1 MKTAHGQAETTPGT
15 EPASELLDIVRSLF
29 AELHRQTGPDRSIR
43 LDSSLDQELGFDS
56 LARVELIL
64 RIQRTFGIDLP
75 QDTLA
80 RAETPRDLLEAIQKG
95 TSGPAPQAP
104 RPSVAP
110 LESAREEAAEAT
122 TLLEVIDW
130 HLRRQP
136 DRVQIAHLGEHG
148 EQPITCRDL
157 TEASKRVA
165 AGLQQ
170 RGLEAGQAVAI
181 MLPTCPEYFP
191 VYVGILRAGGIPVPI
206 YPPAHLAQVEEHVR
220 RHVGIL
226 CNARAVLLVTIPEA
240 RTVAWLL
247 RVHVPS
253 LGKVVSAQELLQS
266 RDPLTPVP
274 VAAQDVAFIQYT
286 SGSTGD
292 PKGVVLT
299 HANLLANIRAM
310 GQAIGLRPDDV
321 FVSWL
326 PLYHDMGLIGAW
338 LGTLYFGIPLVVMSP
353 LAFLAR
359 PVRWLQAIQSYRGT
373 LSAAPNFAYELCVK
387 KIGDEE
393 LVGLDLSSWRLAFNG
408 AEMVWP
414 ETLTRFGRRFAP
426 YGFHPE
432 ALTPVYGLAECSV
445 GLAFPPSGRGP
456 LIDRVQRASF
466 THTGRAVPAVS
477 DQASALSFV
486 SCGRPLPGHELR
498 IVDSSGR
505 ELDERQEGRVEFR
518 GPSTTRGYFNNPK
531 ATSQLFRE
539 GWLDSGDR
547 GYIAGGEVF
556 LTGRVKDIIIR
567 GGRNIYP
574 HEVEEA
580 VNKIPGVRKGCVV
593 MFGSHDQ
600 ASGTERLVILAETR
614 EKDQRERQQLREAIN
629 EAIVEV
635 LGEPADQVVLAPP
648 RSVLKTSSG
657 KLRRSATR
665 ALYEAGL
672 VGEHR
677 RAGWWQVAS
686 LAVGALIPQLQ
697 RWATRAADVVFAAW
711 AWVVFCLVAPVV
723 WLVTSVTTRPAW
735 AWAVGRAGARL
746 LLWLTG
752 TPLIVRGLEYLP
764 RGTPYVLVVNH
775 ASYLDGLVLLA
786 VLPEPIGFVAKRELR
801 EQFIPRVYLQRLGT
815 EFVERFAAHESVQDA
830 RRLEVALRAG
840 RTLVFFPEGRFTRV
854 SGLQPFRMGAFLV
867 AANTGV
873 PVVPAAICGTR
884 TMLRDGQWWLRR
896 GAITITFG
904 APLLP
909 MADARDAFD
918 AAVKLRDDARA
929 HILRHCGEQ
938 DSQ

>member
-1 MKTAHGQAETTPGT
+1 MKTAHGPTDTTPGT
-15 EPASELLDIVRSLF
+15 ELASELLDIVRTLF
-29 AELHRQTGPDRSIR
+29 AELHRQTGPARPIR
-43 LDSSLDQELGFDS
+43 LDSSLDHELGFDS
-56 LARVELIL
+56 LARVELLL
-64 RIQRTFGIDLP
+64 RIQRAFGIDLP

-80 RAETPRDLLEAIQKG
+80 RAETPRDLLAALQKG
-95 TSGPAPQAP
+95 IHEPARQAP
-104 RPSVAP
+104 RPSVTP

-130 HLRRQP
+130 HVRRQP
-136 DRVQIAHLGEHG
+136 DRIQIVHLSEQG
-148 EQPITCRDL
+148 EQPITGRDL
-157 TEASKRVA
+157 TEASERVA
-165 AGLQQ
+165 AGLQR
-170 RGLEAGQAVAI
+170 RGLEAGQSVAI

-191 VYVGILRAGGIPVPI
+191 VYVGILLAGGIPVPI
-206 YPPAHLAQVEEHVR
+206 YPPVHLAQVEEHVR

-226 CNARAVLLVTIPEA
+226 RNAQAVLLVTIPEA
-240 RTVAWLL
+240 RALAWLL

-253 LGKVVSAQELLQS
+253 LGTVVSAQELLQS
-266 RDPLTPVP
+266 RDAFTPVS
-274 VAAQDVAFIQYT
+274 VAAEDVAFIQYT

-353 LAFLAR
+353 LAFLAK
-359 PVRWLQAIQSYRGT
+359 PVRWLQAIQTYRGT
-373 LSAAPNFAYELCVK
+373 LSSAPNFAYELCVK
-387 KIGDEE
+387 KIADEE
-393 LVGLDLSSWRLAFNG
+393 LAGLDLSSWRLAFNG
-408 AEMVWP
+408 AEAVLP

-426 YGFHPE
+426 YGFHSE

-466 THTGRAVPAVS
+466 TYTGCAVPAAF
-477 DQASALSFV
+477 DEIPALSFA
-486 SCGRPLPGHELR
+486 SCGRPLPGHEVR
-498 IVDSSGR
+498 IVDASGN
-505 ELDERQEGRVEFR
+505 EVDERQEGRLEFR
-518 GPSTTRGYFNNPK
+518 GASATRGYFNNPQ

-580 VNKIPGVRKGCVV
+580 VSEIPGVRKGCVV
-593 MFGSHDQ
+593 LFGSPDPTT
-600 ASGTERLVILAETR
+600 GTEQLVILAETR
-614 EKDQRERQQLREAIN
+614 ECGQRERQQLREAITT
-629 EAIVEV
+629 AIVKV
-635 LGEPADQVVLAPP
+635 LGEPADQVVLVPP
-648 RSVLKTSSG
+648 RTILKTSSG
-657 KLRRSATR
+657 KLRRAATR
-665 ALYEAGL
+665 TLFESGL
-672 VGEHR
+672 AGEHR
-677 RAGWWQVAS
+677 RAGWWQVAG
-686 LAVGALIPQLQ
+686 LAAGAVIPQLQ
-697 RWATRAADVVFAAW
+697 RWATRAADWGFAAW
-711 AWVVFCLVAPVV
+711 AWLVFCFVVPVV
-723 WLVTSVTTRPAW
+723 WLITSLTTRTSW
-735 AWAVGRAGARL
+735 AWAVSRAGARL

-752 TPLIVRGLEYLP
+752 TPLTVSGLEQVP
-764 RGTPYVLVVNH
+764 HGNPYVLVANH
-775 ASYLDGLVLLA
+775 ASYLDGMVLVA
-786 VLPEPIGFVAKRELR
+786 ALPEPLGFVAKRELR
-801 EQFIPRVYLQRLGT
+801 EQFIPRVYLQRVGT

-830 RRLEVALRAG
+830 RRLEAALRTG
-840 RTLVFFPEGRFTRV
+840 RALVFFPEGTFTRV
-854 SGLQPFRMGAFLV
+854 PGLLPFRMGAFLV
-867 AANTGV
+867 AANTGI
-873 PVVPAAICGTR
+873 PVVPVAIWGTR
-884 TMLRDGQWWLRR
+884 SILRDGQRWPRR

-909 MADARDAFD
+909 MTDTRDAFA
-918 AAVKLRDDARA
+918 AAVVLRDDARA
-929 HILRHCGEQ
+929 HIVRYCGEP

>member
-1 MKTAHGQAETTPGT
+1 MKTTHGQTDITPST
-15 EPASELLDIVRSLF
+15 ESASELLDIVRTLF
-29 AELHRQTGPDRSIR
+29 AELHRQSGPDRPIS
-43 LDSSLDQELGFDS
+43 LDSSLDHELGFDS

-64 RIQRTFGIDLP
+64 RIQRAFGVDLP

-80 RAETPRDLLEAIQKG
+80 RAETPRDLLEALQKG
-95 TSGPAPQAP
+95 TSGPARQAP
-104 RPSVAP
+104 RPSVTP

-130 HLRRQP
+130 HVRRQP
-136 DRVQIAHLGEHG
+136 DRIQIIHLGEHG

-157 TEASKRVA
+157 MEASERVA

-170 RGLEAGQAVAI
+170 RGLEAGQSVAI

-191 VYVGILRAGGIPVPI
+191 VYVGILLAGGIPVPI

-226 CNARAVLLVTIPEA
+226 RNAQAVLLITIPEA
-240 RTVAWLL
+240 RAVAWLL

-253 LGKVVSAQELLQS
+253 LGTVVSAKELLQS
-266 RDPLTPVP
+266 RESLTPVP

-353 LAFLAR
+353 LTFLAK
-359 PVRWLQAIQSYRGT
+359 PVRWLQAIQTYRGT
-373 LSAAPNFAYELCVK
+373 LSSAPNFAYELCVK
-387 KIGDEE
+387 KISDEE
-393 LVGLDLSSWRLAFNG
+393 LVGLDLRSWRLAFNG
-408 AEMVWP
+408 AEAVLP

-426 YGFHPE
+426 YGFHSE

-456 LIDRVQRASF
+456 LVDRVQRASF
-466 THTGRAVPAVS
+466 TYTGCAVPAAS
-477 DQASALSFV
+477 DEASALSFA
-486 SCGRPLPGHELR
+486 SCGKPLPGHELR
-498 IVDSSGR
+498 IVDASGN
-505 ELDERQEGRVEFR
+505 EVGERQEGRLEFR
-518 GPSTTRGYFNNPK
+518 GASATRGYFNNPQ

-580 VNKIPGVRKGCVV
+580 VSEIPGVRKGCVV
-593 MFGSHDQ
+593 LFGSPDPTT
-600 ASGTERLVILAETR
+600 GTERLVVLAETR
-614 EKDQRERQQLREAIN
+614 ECGQRERQQLREAITT
-629 EAIVEV
+629 AIAKV
-635 LGEPADQVVLAPP
+635 LGEPADQVVLVPP
-648 RSVLKTSSG
+648 RTILKTSSG
-657 KLRRSATR
+657 KLRRAATR
-665 ALYEAGL
+665 TLFESGL
-672 VGEHR
+672 AGEHKR
-677 RAGWWQVAS
+677 PGWWQVAS
-686 LAVGALIPQLQ
+686 LAAGAVIPQLQ
-697 RWATRAADVVFAAW
+697 RWKTRAAEVMLAAW
-711 AWVVFCLVAPVV
+711 ALLVFCLVVPVV
-723 WLVTSVTTRPAW
+723 WLITSVTTSPAW
-735 AWAVGRAGARL
+735 VWGIGQAGARL

-752 TPLIVRGLEYLP
+752 TPLIVSGLEYLP

-775 ASYLDGLVLLA
+775 ASYLDGMVLVA
-786 VLPEPIGFVAKRELR
+786 ALPQPLRFVAKRELL
-801 EQFIPRVYLQRLGT
+801 EQFIPRVYLQRLDT

-830 RRLEVALRAG
+830 RRLEAAVRAG
-840 RTLVFFPEGRFTRV
+840 HALVFFPEGTFTRV
-854 SGLQPFRMGAFLV
+854 SGLQPFRMGAFVV

-873 PVVPAAICGTR
+873 PVVPVAICGTR
-884 TMLRDGQWWLRR
+884 SILRDGQWWPRR

-909 MADARDAFD
+909 VADASDAFA
-918 AAVKLRDDARA
+918 AAVVLRDDARA
-929 HILRHCGEQ
+929 HIARHCGEP

>member
-1 MKTAHGQAETTPGT
+1 MKTAHGPTDTTPVP
-15 EPASELLDIVRSLF
+15 ELASELLDIVRTLF
-29 AELHRQTGPDRSIR
+29 AELHRQTGPARPIR
-43 LDSSLDQELGFDS
+43 LDSSLDHELGFDS
-56 LARVELIL
+56 LARVELLL
-64 RIQRTFGIDLP
+64 RIQRAFGIDLP

-95 TSGPAPQAP
+95 TGRSARQAP
-104 RPSVAP
+104 RPSVTP

-130 HLRRQP
+130 HVRRQP
-136 DRVQIAHLGEHG
+136 DRIQIVHLSEQG
-148 EQPITCRDL
+148 EQPITGRDL
-157 TEASKRVA
+157 TEASERVA
-165 AGLQQ
+165 AGLQR
-170 RGLEAGQAVAI
+170 RGLEVGQSVAI

-191 VYVGILRAGGIPVPI
+191 VYVGILLAGGIPVPI

-226 CNARAVLLVTIPEA
+226 CNAQAVLLITTTEA
-240 RTVAWLL
+240 RAVAWLL

-253 LGKVVSAQELLQS
+253 LRKVVSAQELLQS
-266 RDPLTPVP
+266 RDALTPVP

-353 LAFLAR
+353 LTFLAK
-359 PVRWLQAIQSYRGT
+359 PVRWLQAIQTYRGT
-373 LSAAPNFAYELCVK
+373 LSSAPNFAYELCVK
-387 KIGDEE
+387 KISDEE

-408 AEMVWP
+408 AEAVLP

-426 YGFHPE
+426 YGFHSE

-456 LIDRVQRASF
+456 LVDSVQRASF
-466 THTGRAVPAVS
+466 TYTGCAVPAAS
-477 DQASALSFV
+477 DEASALSFA

-498 IVDSSGR
+498 IVDASGN
-505 ELDERQEGRVEFR
+505 EVGERQEGRLEFR
-518 GPSTTRGYFNNPK
+518 GASATRGYFNNPQ

-580 VNKIPGVRKGCVV
+580 VSEIPGVRKGCVV
-593 MFGSHDQ
+593 LFGSSDQ
-600 ASGTERLVILAETR
+600 AAGTERLVVLAETR
-614 EKDQRERQQLREAIN
+614 ESGQRERQQLREAIT
-629 EAIVEV
+629 AAVVKV
-635 LGEPADQVVLAPP
+635 LGEPADEVVLAPP
-648 RSVLKTSSG
+648 RTILKTSSG
-657 KLRRSATR
+657 KLRRAATR
-665 ALYEAGL
+665 TLFESGL
-672 VGEHR
+672 AGEHR
-677 RAGWWQVAS
+677 RAGWWQVAG
-686 LAVGALIPQLQ
+686 LAVGAVIPQLQ
-697 RWATRAADVVFAAW
+697 RWTTRAVDWGFAAW
-711 AWVVFCLVAPVV
+711 ALLVFCLVVPVV
-723 WLVTSVTTRPAW
+723 WLITSLTTRTSW
-735 AWAVGRAGARL
+735 AWAVSRAGARL
-746 LLWLTG
+746 LLWLTR
-752 TPLIVRGLEYLP
+752 TPFTVSGLEQVP
-764 RGTPYVLVVNH
+764 QGKPYVLVANH
-775 ASYLDGLVLLA
+775 ASYLDGMVLVA
-786 VLPEPIGFVAKRELR
+786 ALPQPLRFVAKRELL
-801 EQFIPRVYLQRLGT
+801 EPFIPRVYLQRLGT
-815 EFVERFAAHESVQDA
+815 EFVERFAAHESVEDA
-830 RRLEVALRAG
+830 RRLEGALRAG
-840 RTLVFFPEGRFTRV
+840 RGLVFFPEGTFTR
-854 SGLQPFRMGAFLV
+854 SPGLMPFRMGAFLV
-867 AANTGV
+867 AVNTGV
-873 PVVPAAICGTR
+873 PIVPAAICGTR
-884 TMLRDGQWWLRR
+884 SILRDGQWWPRR

-909 MADARDAFD
+909 VADARDAFA
-918 AAVKLRDDARA
+918 AAVVLRDDARA
-929 HILRHCGEQ
+929 YIARHCGEPEIQ
-938 DSQ
+938 

>member
-1 MKTAHGQAETTPGT
+1 MKKPNGQTETTPVT
-15 EPASELLDIVRSLF
+15 VLASELLDIVQTLF
-29 AELHRQTGPDRSIR
+29 AELHRQSGPDRPIR
-43 LDSSLDQELGFDS
+43 LDSSLDHELGFDS

-64 RIQRTFGIDLP
+64 RIQRAFEIDLP

-80 RAETPRDLLEAIQKG
+80 HAETPRDLLEALQKG
-95 TSGPAPQAP
+95 TSRTARHAP
-104 RPSVAP
+104 RPSVAH
-110 LESAREEAAEAT
+110 LESAREEAVEAT

-130 HLRRQP
+130 HVRRQP
-136 DRVQIAHLGEHG
+136 DRVQIVHLSEHD
-148 EQPITCRDL
+148 EQPL
-157 TEASKRVA
+157 TSHHLAQTSERVA
-165 AGLQQ
+165 AGLQ
-170 RGLEAGQAVAI
+170 RHGLEAGQSVAI

-191 VYVGILRAGGIPVPI
+191 VYAGILRAGGIPVPI
-206 YPPAHLAQVEEHVR
+206 YPPVHMAQLDEHVR

-226 CNARAVLLVTIPEA
+226 RNARAALLVTVPEA
-240 RTVAWLL
+240 RPVAWLL

-266 RDPLTPVP
+266 RDSFTPVP

-359 PVRWLQAIQSYRGT
+359 PVRWLQAIQAYRGT

-408 AEMVWP
+408 AETVLP
-414 ETLTRFGRRFAP
+414 ETLTRFCGRFAP

-456 LIDRVQRASF
+456 LVDRVQRESL
-466 THTGRAVPAVS
+466 TRTGRAVPAAS
-477 DQASALSFV
+477 DQDSALAFV

-498 IVDSSGR
+498 IVDASGH
-505 ELDERQEGRVEFR
+505 ELDERQEGRLEFR
-518 GPSTTRGYFNNPK
+518 GPSATGGYFNNPQ
-531 ATSQLFRE
+531 ATSQLFRR

-556 LTGRVKDIIIR
+556 LTGRVKDIVIR

-580 VNKIPGVRKGCVV
+580 VGEIPGVRKGCVV
-593 MFGSHDQ
+593 VFGRPDP
-600 ASGTERLVILAETR
+600 APGTERLVILAETR
-614 EKDQRERQQLREAIN
+614 ERGRRERQQLHEAIN
-629 EAIVEV
+629 EAVVQV
-635 LGEPADQVVLAPP
+635 LGEPADQVVLVPP
-648 RSVLKTSSG
+648 RTVLKTSSG
-657 KLRRSATR
+657 KLRRAATR
-665 ALYEAGL
+665 ALFESGL
-672 VGEHR
+672 AGEHR
-677 RAGWWQVAS
+677 RPGWWQVVG
-686 LAVGALIPQLQ
+686 LAAGSVVPQLQ

-711 AWVVFCLVAPVV
+711 SWAVVCLVAPVV
-723 WLVTSVTTRPAW
+723 WLVTSITPRPSW
-735 AWAVGRAGARL
+735 AWAVSRAGARL

-752 TPLIVRGLEYLP
+752 TPLIVSGLEYLP
-764 RGTPYVLVVNH
+764 RGVPSVMVANH

-786 VLPEPIGFVAKRELR
+786 ALPEPLGFVAKRELR

-830 RRLEVALRAG
+830 RRLEVALGAG
-840 RTLVFFPEGRFTRV
+840 RGLVFFPEGTFTRV
-854 SGLQPFRMGAFLV
+854 SGLQPFRMGAFVV
-867 AANTGV
+867 AANTGI
-873 PVVPAAICGTR
+873 PVVPVAICGTR
-884 TMLRDGQWWLRR
+884 SILRDGQWCPRR

-909 MADARDAFD
+909 GRDVLDAFA
-918 AAVKLRDDARA
+918 AAVVLRDDARA
-929 HILRHCGEQ
+929 HILRHCGEP

>member
-1 MKTAHGQAETTPGT
+1 MKKPNGQTETTLVT
-15 EPASELLDIVRSLF
+15 EPASELLDIVRTLF
-29 AELHRQTGPDRSIR
+29 AELHRQTGPDRPIR
-43 LDSSLDQELGFDS
+43 LDSSLDHELGFDS

-64 RIQRTFGIDLP
+64 RIQRAFEIDLP

-80 RAETPRDLLEAIQKG
+80 HAETPRDLLEALQKG
-95 TSGPAPQAP
+95 TSRTARHAP
-104 RPSVAP
+104 RPPVAP
-110 LESAREEAAEAT
+110 LESAREEAVEAT

-130 HLRRQP
+130 HVRRQP
-136 DRVQIAHLGEHG
+136 DRIQIVHLSEHD
-148 EQPITCRDL
+148 EQPL
-157 TEASKRVA
+157 TSHHLAQTSERVA
-165 AGLQQ
+165 AGLQ
-170 RGLEAGQAVAI
+170 RHGLEAGQSVAI

-191 VYVGILRAGGIPVPI
+191 VYAGILRAGGIPVPI
-206 YPPAHLAQVEEHVR
+206 YPPVHMAQLDEHVR

-226 CNARAVLLVTIPEA
+226 RNARAALLVTVPEA
-240 RTVAWLL
+240 RAVAWLL

-266 RDPLTPVP
+266 RDSFTPVL

-359 PVRWLQAIQSYRGT
+359 PVRWLQAIQAYRGT

-408 AEMVWP
+408 AETVLP
-414 ETLTRFGRRFAP
+414 ETLTRFGGRFAP

-456 LIDRVQRASF
+456 LVDRVQRESL
-466 THTGRAVPAVS
+466 TRTGRAVPAAS
-477 DQASALSFV
+477 DQDSALAFV

-498 IVDSSGR
+498 IVDASGH
-505 ELDERQEGRVEFR
+505 ELDERQEGRLEFR
-518 GPSTTRGYFNNPK
+518 GPSATGGYFNNPQ
-531 ATSQLFRE
+531 ATSQLFRR

-547 GYIAGGEVF
+547 GYLAGGEVF
-556 LTGRVKDIIIR
+556 LTGRVKDIVIR

-580 VNKIPGVRKGCVV
+580 VGEIPGVRKGCVV
-593 MFGSHDQ
+593 VFGRPDPTP
-600 ASGTERLVILAETR
+600 GTERLVILAETR
-614 EKDQRERQQLREAIN
+614 ERGRRERQQLREAIN
-629 EAIVEV
+629 EAVVQV
-635 LGEPADQVVLAPP
+635 LGEPADQVVLVPP
-648 RSVLKTSSG
+648 RTVLKTSSG
-657 KLRRSATR
+657 KLRRAATR
-665 ALYEAGL
+665 ALFESGL
-672 VGEHR
+672 AGEHR
-677 RAGWWQVAS
+677 RPGWWQVAG
-686 LAVGALIPQLQ
+686 LAAGSVVPQLQ
-697 RWATRAADVVFAAW
+697 RWATRAADGVFGAW
-711 AWVVFCLVAPVV
+711 AWAVVCLVAPVV
-723 WLVTSVTTRPAW
+723 WLVTSITPCPSW
-735 AWAVGRAGARL
+735 AWAVSRAGARL

-752 TPLIVRGLEYLP
+752 TPLIVSGLEYLP
-764 RGTPYVLVVNH
+764 RGVPSVMVANH

-786 VLPEPIGFVAKRELR
+786 ALPEPIGFVAKRELR

-840 RTLVFFPEGRFTRV
+840 RVLVFFPEGTFTRV
-854 SGLQPFRMGAFLV
+854 SGLQPFRMGAFVV
-867 AANTGV
+867 AANTGI
-873 PVVPAAICGTR
+873 PVVPVAICGTR
-884 TMLRDGQWWLRR
+884 SILRDGQWWPRR
-896 GAITITFG
+896 GTITITFG

-909 MADARDAFD
+909 GTDARDAFA
-918 AAVKLRDDARA
+918 AAVVLRDDARA
-929 HILRHCGEQ
+929 HILRHCGEP

>member
-1 MKTAHGQAETTPGT
+1 MKTAHGQPETTSVP
-15 EPASELLDIVRSLF
+15 ELASELLDIVRTLF
-29 AELHRQTGPDRSIR
+29 AELHRQSGPDRPIR
-43 LDSSLDQELGFDS
+43 LDSSLNHELGFDS

-64 RIQRTFGIDLP
+64 RIQRAFGVDLP

-80 RAETPRDLLEAIQKG
+80 HAETPRDLLEAIQKG
-95 TSGPAPQAP
+95 TSGPARQPQ
-104 RPSVAP
+104 RPSAVP

-130 HLRRQP
+130 HVRRQP
-136 DRVQIAHLGEHG
+136 DRIQIVHLSEQG
-148 EQPITCRDL
+148 EQPITGRNL
-157 TEASKRVA
+157 TEASERVA

-170 RGLEAGQAVAI
+170 RGLEAGQSVAI
-181 MLPTCPEYFP
+181 MLPTGPEYFP
-191 VYVGILRAGGIPVPI
+191 VYVGILLAGGIPVPI

-226 CNARAVLLVTIPEA
+226 CNAQAVLLVTIPEA
-240 RTVAWLL
+240 RAVAWML

-253 LGKVVSAQELLQS
+253 LRKVVSAQELLQS
-266 RDPLTPVP
+266 RDSLTPMP

-310 GQAIGLRPDDV
+310 GQAIGLRPHDV

-359 PVRWLQAIQSYRGT
+359 PIRWLQAIQAYRGT

-387 KIGDEE
+387 KIADKE

-408 AEMVWP
+408 AETVLP

-445 GLAFPPSGRGP
+445 GLAFPSSGRGP
-456 LIDRVQRASF
+456 LVDRVQRASF
-466 THTGRAVPAVS
+466 THTGSAVPAAPDEV
-477 DQASALSFV
+477 SALSFV
-486 SCGRPLPGHELR
+486 SCGRPLPGHEVR
-498 IVDSSGR
+498 IVDASGN
-505 ELDERQEGRVEFR
+505 EVGERQEGRLEFR
-518 GPSTTRGYFNNPK
+518 GASATRGYFNNPQ

-547 GYIAGGEVF
+547 GYLAGGEVF

-574 HEVEEA
+574 HEVEE
-580 VNKIPGVRKGCVV
+580 VVSEIPGVRKGCVV
-593 MFGSHDQ
+593 LFGSLDPTT
-600 ASGTERLVILAETR
+600 GTERLVVLAETR
-614 EKDQRERQQLREAIN
+614 ESGQHERQQLREAITTTV
-629 EAIVEV
+629 VEV
-635 LGEPADQVVLAPP
+635 LGEPADQVVLVPP
-648 RSVLKTSSG
+648 RTILKTSSG
-657 KLRRSATR
+657 KLRRAATR
-665 ALYEAGL
+665 ALFESGL
-672 VGEHR
+672 AGEHR

-686 LAVGALIPQLQ
+686 LAVGAVIPQLQ
-697 RWATRAADVVFAAW
+697 RWATRAADAAFAAW
-711 AWVVFCLVAPVV
+711 AWAVFCLVAPVV
-723 WLVTSVTTRPAW
+723 WLVTSVTPRPSW
-735 AWAVGRAGARL
+735 AWVVSRVGARL

-752 TPLIVRGLEYLP
+752 TPVTVSGLEHVP
-764 RGTPYVLVVNH
+764 RGKPCVLVANH

-786 VLPEPIGFVAKRELR
+786 ALPEPIGFVAKRELR
-801 EQFIPRVYLQRLGT
+801 EPFIPRVYLQRVGA

-830 RRLEVALRAG
+830 RRLEAALRAG
-840 RTLVFFPEGRFTRV
+840 RALVFFPEGTFTRV
-854 SGLQPFRMGAFLV
+854 SGLQPFRMGAFVV

-884 TMLRDGQWWLRR
+884 SILRDGQWWPRR

-909 MADARDAFD
+909 DADALDAFD
-918 AAVKLRDDARA
+918 AAVRLRDAARD
-929 HILRHCGEQ
+929 HIARHCGESDIQ
-938 DSQ
+938 

>member
-1 MKTAHGQAETTPGT
+1 LKTSHGLTETGSDH
-15 EPASELLDIVRSLF
+15 EPASELLDIVRTLF
-29 AELHRQTGPDRSIR
+29 AELHRQTGPDRPIR
-43 LDSSLDQELGFDS
+43 LDSSLDHELGFDS

-64 RIQRTFGIDLP
+64 RIQRAFGIDLP

-95 TSGPAPQAP
+95 TSGPARQPP
-104 RPSVAP
+104 RPPAAP

-130 HLRRQP
+130 HVRRQP
-136 DRVQIAHLGEHG
+136 DRIQVIHIGESG
-148 EQPITCRDL
+148 EQPITSRDL
-157 TEASKRVA
+157 TEASERVA

-170 RGLEAGQAVAI
+170 RGLEAGQSVAI

-191 VYVGILRAGGIPVPI
+191 VYVGILLAGGIPVPI

-226 CNARAVLLVTIPEA
+226 SNAQAVLLVTIPEA
-240 RTVAWLL
+240 RAVAWLL

-266 RDPLTPVP
+266 RESLSPVP

-353 LAFLAR
+353 LTFLAR
-359 PVRWLQAIQSYRGT
+359 PVRWLQAIQTYRGT

-408 AEMVWP
+408 AETVLP
-414 ETLTRFGRRFAP
+414 ETLTRFGRRFAQ
-426 YGFHPE
+426 YGFHSE

-445 GLAFPPSGRGP
+445 GLAFTPSGRGP
-456 LIDRVQRASF
+456 LVDRVQRASF
-466 THTGRAVPAVS
+466 THTGCAVSAVS
-477 DQASALSFV
+477 DEVSALSFV
-486 SCGRPLPGHELR
+486 SCGRSLPGHELR
-498 IVDSSGR
+498 IVDASGH
-505 ELDERQEGRVEFR
+505 EVGERQEGRLEFR
-518 GPSTTRGYFNNPK
+518 GASATRGYFNNPQ

-547 GYIAGGEVF
+547 GYIAAGEVF
-556 LTGRVKDIIIR
+556 LTGRVKDIVIR

-580 VNKIPGVRKGCVV
+580 VGEIPGVRKGCVV
-593 MFGSHDQ
+593 VFGSPDQ
-600 ASGTERLVILAETR
+600 ASGTERLVVLAETR
-614 EKDQRERQQLREAIN
+614 ERGQGERQQLREAIN
-629 EAIVEV
+629 RAVVEV
-635 LGEPADQVVLAPP
+635 LGEPADEVVLVPP
-648 RSVLKTSSG
+648 RTILKTSSG
-657 KLRRSATR
+657 KLRRAATR
-665 ALYEAGL
+665 ALFESGL
-672 VGEHR
+672 AGEHR
-677 RAGWWQVAS
+677 RAGWWQVVS
-686 LAVGALIPQLQ
+686 LAVGAVIPQLH
-697 RWATRAADVVFAAW
+697 RWAIRAADAGFAAW
-711 AWVVFCLVAPVV
+711 TWLVFCLVVPVV
-723 WLVTSVTTRPAW
+723 WLITFFTPRPSW
-735 AWAVGRAGARL
+735 AWAVGRVGARL

-752 TPLIVRGLEYLP
+752 TPLTVSGLEHVL
-764 RGTPYVLVVNH
+764 RGTPCVLVVNH
-775 ASYLDGLVLLA
+775 ASYLDGLVLMA
-786 VLPEPIGFVAKRELR
+786 ALPEPLGFVAKRELR
-801 EQFIPRVYLQRLGT
+801 EPFIPRVYLQRLGT

-830 RRLEVALRAG
+830 RRLEVALRTG
-840 RTLVFFPEGRFTRV
+840 RALVFFPEGTFTR
-854 SGLQPFRMGAFLV
+854 SPGLMPFRMGAFIV
-867 AANTGV
+867 AANTGI
-873 PVVPAAICGTR
+873 PVVPVAICGTR
-884 TMLRDGQWWLRR
+884 SILRDGQWWPRR

-904 APLLP
+904 APVLP
-909 MADARDAFD
+909 GANALDAFAAAVGLRDA
-918 AAVKLRDDARA
+918 ARA
-929 HILRHCGEQ
+929 HILRHCGEP

>member
-1 MKTAHGQAETTPGT
+1 LKTSHGQTEIGPDP
-15 EPASELLDIVRSLF
+15 EPASELLDIVRTLF
-29 AELHRQTGPDRSIR
+29 AELHRQNGHDRHIT
-43 LDSSLDQELGFDS
+43 LDSSLDRDLGFDS
-56 LARVELIL
+56 LARVELML
-64 RIQRTFGIDLP
+64 RIHRAFGVDLP
-75 QDTLA
+75 EDTLV
-80 RAETPRDLLEAIQKG
+80 RAETPRDLLEALHRGTRGSARRAPIQ
-95 TSGPAPQAP
+95 
-104 RPSVAP
+104 SVP
-110 LESAREEAAEAT
+110 TLESAQGEAVAAT

-130 HLRRQP
+130 HVRRQP
-136 DRVQIAHLGEHG
+136 DRIQVIHLSESG

-157 TEASKRVA
+157 AEASERVA

-170 RGLEAGQAVAI
+170 RGLEAGQSVAI

-191 VYVGILRAGGIPVPI
+191 VYFGILRAGGIPVPI

-226 CNARAVLLVTIPEA
+226 CNAQAVLLVTIPEA
-240 RTVAWLL
+240 RAVAWLL

-253 LGKVVSAQELLQS
+253 LRKVVSAQELLQS
-266 RDPLTPVP
+266 QDALIPVP

-359 PVRWLQAIQSYRGT
+359 PVRWLQAIQTYRGT
-373 LSAAPNFAYELCVK
+373 LSSAPNFAYELCVK

-393 LVGLDLSSWRLAFNG
+393 LAGLDLSSWRLAFNG
-408 AEMVWP
+408 AEAVLP
-414 ETLTRFGRRFAP
+414 ETLTRFGRRFAQ

-456 LIDRVQRASF
+456 LVDPVQRESF
-466 THTGRAVPAVS
+466 TRTGSAVPATP
-477 DQASALSFV
+477 DDASSLCFV

-498 IVDSSGR
+498 IVDASGN
-505 ELDERQEGRVEFR
+505 ELGERQEGRLEFR
-518 GPSTTRGYFNNPK
+518 GASATRGYFNNPQ
-531 ATSQLFRE
+531 ATSQLFQR
-539 GWLDSGDR
+539 GWLDSGDC
-547 GYIAGGEVF
+547 GYIAAGEVF
-556 LTGRVKDIIIR
+556 LTGRVKDIVIR

-580 VNKIPGVRKGCVV
+580 VGEIPGVRKGCVV
-593 MFGSHDQ
+593 VFGSPDP
-600 ASGTERLVILAETR
+600 ASGTERLVVLAETR
-614 EKDQRERQQLREAIN
+614 ERGQRERQHLREAIN
-629 EAIVEV
+629 TAVVEV

-648 RSVLKTSSG
+648 RTILKTSSG
-657 KLRRSATR
+657 KLRRAAMR
-665 ALYEAGL
+665 ALFESGL
-672 VGEHR
+672 AGEHR

-686 LAVGALIPQLQ
+686 LAAGALIPQLQ
-697 RWATRAADVVFAAW
+697 RWATRAADVGFAVW
-711 AWVVFCLVAPVV
+711 AWLVFCLLVPVV
-723 WLVTSVTTRPAW
+723 WLITLFTPRSSW
-735 AWAVGRAGARL
+735 AWAVGRVGARL
-746 LLWLTG
+746 FLWLTG
-752 TPLIVRGLEYLP
+752 TPLTVSGLEHVP
-764 RGTPYVLVVNH
+764 RGTPCVLVANH
-775 ASYLDGLVLLA
+775 ASYLDGLVLMA
-786 VLPEPIGFVAKRELR
+786 ALPEPLGFVAKRELL
-801 EQFIPRVYLQRLGT
+801 EPFIPRVYLQRLGT

-840 RTLVFFPEGRFTRV
+840 RALVFFPEGTFTR
-854 SGLQPFRMGAFLV
+854 SPGLMPFRMGAFIV
-867 AANTGV
+867 AANTGI
-873 PVVPAAICGTR
+873 PVVPVAICGTR
-884 TMLRDGQWWLRR
+884 SILRDGQWWPRR

-909 MADARDAFD
+909 GADAPDTFTAAVVLRDA
-918 AAVKLRDDARA
+918 ARA
-929 HILRHCGEQ
+929 HILRHCGEP

>member
-1 MKTAHGQAETTPGT
+1 MKTAHGQTETTPVT
-15 EPASELLDIVRSLF
+15 EPASELLDIVHTLF
-29 AELHRQTGPDRSIR
+29 VELHRQTGPARPIS
-43 LDSSLDQELGFDS
+43 LDSSLDHELGFDS

-80 RAETPRDLLEAIQKG
+80 RAETLRDLLEALQKG
-95 TSGPAPQAP
+95 TSGPARQAP
-104 RPSVAP
+104 RPAVAP

-130 HLRRQP
+130 HVRRQP
-136 DRVQIAHLGEHG
+136 DRIQIVHLSDHG

-157 TEASKRVA
+157 TEASERVA
-165 AGLQQ
+165 AGLQH
-170 RGLEAGQAVAI
+170 RGLEAGQTVAI

-191 VYVGILRAGGIPVPI
+191 VYVGILLAGGVPVPI
-206 YPPAHLAQVEEHVR
+206 YPPTHLAQVEEHVR

-226 CNARAVLLVTIPEA
+226 CNAQAVLLVTIPEA
-240 RTVAWLL
+240 RAVAWLL

-266 RDPLTPVP
+266 RDSLTPVP
-274 VAAQDVAFIQYT
+274 MAAQDVAFIQYT

-359 PVRWLQAIQSYRGT
+359 PVRWLQAIHAYRGT

-387 KIGDEE
+387 KIADEE
-393 LVGLDLSSWRLAFNG
+393 LAGLDLSSWRLAFNG
-408 AEMVWP
+408 AETVLP
-414 ETLTRFGRRFAP
+414 ETLMRFGGRFAQ
-426 YGFHPE
+426 YGFHSE
-432 ALTPVYGLAECSV
+432 ALTSVYGLAECSV

-456 LIDRVQRASF
+456 LVDRVQRASF
-466 THTGRAVPAVS
+466 THTGRAVPAAS
-477 DQASALSFV
+477 DRVSALSFV

-498 IVDSSGR
+498 IVDASGH
-505 ELDERQEGRVEFR
+505 EVGERREGRLEFR
-518 GPSTTRGYFNNPK
+518 GASATRGYFNNPK

-556 LTGRVKDIIIR
+556 LTGRVKDIVIR

-580 VNKIPGVRKGCVV
+580 VGEIPGVRKGCVV
-593 MFGSHDQ
+593 VFGSPDP
-600 ASGTERLVILAETR
+600 ASGTERLVVLVETR
-614 EKDQRERQQLREAIN
+614 ERSQGERQQLREAIN
-629 EAIVEV
+629 TAVVAV
-635 LGEPADQVVLAPP
+635 LGEPADEVVLAPP
-648 RSVLKTSSG
+648 RTILKTSSG
-657 KLRRSATR
+657 KLRRAATR
-665 ALYEAGL
+665 ALFESGLAG
-672 VGEHR
+672 EQR

-686 LAVGALIPQLQ
+686 LAAGALIPQLQ
-697 RWATRAADVVFAAW
+697 RWATRAADGSFAAR
-711 AWVVFCLVAPVV
+711 AWLVFCLVAPVV
-723 WLVTSVTTRPAW
+723 WLMTIFTPYPSW
-735 AWAVGRAGARL
+735 AWAVSRVGARL

-752 TPLIVRGLEYLP
+752 TSFTVNGLEHVP
-764 RGTPYVLVVNH
+764 RGKPCVLVVNH
-775 ASYLDGLVLLA
+775 ASYLDGMVLVA
-786 VLPEPIGFVAKRELR
+786 ALPEPLGFVAKRELL
-801 EQFIPRVYLQRLGT
+801 EQFIPRVYLRRLGT

-830 RRLEVALRAG
+830 RRLEVSLRAG
-840 RTLVFFPEGRFTRV
+840 RALVFFPEGTFTRLP
-854 SGLQPFRMGAFLV
+854 GLMPFRMGAFIV

-884 TMLRDGQWWLRR
+884 SMLRDGQSWPRR

-909 MADARDAFD
+909 VADALDAFD
-918 AAVKLRDDARA
+918 AAVRLRDAARA
-929 HILRHCGEQ
+929 HIARHCGEP